1 MDILLPPDWPRPSGY
16 SNGIAVEGRLIFV
29 AGQIGWDRNQ
39 KLGSVRLVD
48 QVRQALLNIV
58 AILQEA
64 GADASHIVRMTW
76 YITNK
81 NDYLTHRGE
90 IGKVYQEVMGKH
102 YPTMSLLI
110 VNDLLETGA
119 KVEIEATA
127 VIPYET

>member
-102 YPTMSLLI
+102 YPTMS
-110 VNDLLETGA
+110 
-119 KVEIEATA
+119 
-127 VIPYET
+127 